1 MRVEAMRR
9 MGVPLGSVTSRSI
22 ATAAA
27 PLATASPTKTWP
39 SACRPSTATNR
50 SPGLTRRESYAIP
63 VISTSPSP
71 SRVEL
76 GTPLASSPSFIAD
89 GQHNRRMIADIGGRR
104 FEWGSRTYVMG
115 IINVTPDSFS
125 GDGIGVDDE
134 RAVSQGIR
142 MVSEGADMLDVG
154 GESTRPGHQPITA
167 AEEIGRTESVVAR
180 LARETDVPVSID
192 TYKLEVAEAAVAAG
206 ATVLNDIWGLTR
218 SPALATLASTSNCA
232 LILMH
237 NQDGTDYAGD
247 LIDEIKRFL
256 RMSIARALDAGVP
269 RERVIIDPGIG
280 FGKTAEQN
288 WVVMR
293 RMEELRELGQPI
305 LMGTSR
311 KSFIGKA
318 LDLPVGERVEGTAAT
333 VTAAILRGADVV
345 RVHDVREMTRVVQI
359 ADRMR

>member
-1 MRVEAMRR
+1 V
-9 MGVPLGSVTSRSI
+9 
-22 ATAAA
+22 
-27 PLATASPTKTWP
+27 
-39 SACRPSTATNR
+39 
-50 SPGLTRRESYAIP
+50 
-63 VISTSPSP
+63 
-71 SRVEL
+71 
-76 GTPLASSPSFIAD
+76 
-89 GQHNRRMIADIGGRR
+89 IADIGGRR

-125 GDGIGVDDE
+125 GDGIGGDE
-134 RAVSQGIR
+134 EGAVSQGLR

-167 AEEIGRTESVVAR
+167 ADEISRTETVVAR
-180 LARETDVPVSID
+180 LAREAGVPISID

-206 ATVLNDIWGLTR
+206 ATMLNDIWGLTR
-218 SPALATLASTSNCA
+218 SPALARLASTSSCA
-232 LILMH
+232 LVLMH
-237 NQDGTDYAGD
+237 NRDGTDYAGD
-247 LIDEIKRFL
+247 LIEEIKRFL
-256 RMSIARALDAGVP
+256 RISIKQALDAGVP
-269 RERVIIDPGIG
+269 RERILIDPGIG

-293 RMEELRELGQPI
+293 RLAELSELGQPI
-305 LMGTSR
+305 LVGTSR

-318 LDLPVGERVEGTAAT
+318 LDLPVSERVEGTAAT

>member
-1 MRVEAMRR
+1 V
-9 MGVPLGSVTSRSI
+9 
-22 ATAAA
+22 
-27 PLATASPTKTWP
+27 
-39 SACRPSTATNR
+39 
-50 SPGLTRRESYAIP
+50 
-63 VISTSPSP
+63 
-71 SRVEL
+71 
-76 GTPLASSPSFIAD
+76 
-89 GQHNRRMIADIGGRR
+89 IADIGGRR
-104 FEWGSRTYVMG
+104 FDWGSRTYVMG

-125 GDGIGVDDE
+125 GDGIGGDDE
-134 RAVSQGIR
+134 RAVSQGLR
-142 MVSEGADMLDVG
+142 MVGEGADMLDVG

-167 AEEIGRTESVVAR
+167 AEEIGRTEAVVAR
-180 LARETDVPVSID
+180 LARETVVPISID

-206 ATVLNDIWGLTR
+206 ASVLNDIWGLTR
-218 SPALATLASTSNCA
+218 SPALATLASTSGCA
-232 LILMH
+232 LVLMH

-247 LIDEIKRFL
+247 LLDEIKRFL
-256 RMSIARALDAGVP
+256 RVSIDRALDAGVP

-288 WVVMR
+288 WIVMR
-293 RMEELRELGQPI
+293 RMAELRELGQPI

-318 LDLPVGERVEGTAAT
+318 LDLPVGERLEGTAAT